1 MAKKVDPQKIIET
14 IDNNILMG
22 TVGVAMTIVG
32 WGEATRTPTPTY
44 KSTYTQKRL
53 NFSNTA

>member
-32 WGEATRTPTPTY
+32 WGEATRTPTSCVLRWGSLSLTPTGC
-44 KSTYTQKRL
+44 
-53 NFSNTA
+53 

>member
-22 TVGVAMTIVG
+22 TVGVAMTIVV
-32 WGEATRTPTPTY
+32 R
-44 KSTYTQKRL
+44 SQL
-53 NFSNTA
+53 